1 MPAANVPT
9 TLPSLARIFVTVLS
23 AWFDDQMLAPSKV
36 TPYGSP
42 PTLNVPST
50 APSFALTFV
59 TLLPL

>member
-1 MPAANVPT
+1 
-9 TLPSLARIFVTVLS
+9 
-23 AWFDDQMLAPSKV
+23 MLAPSKV